1 MQEYMKNDPILGDIK
16 QNADSPLYSIWEQM
30 GFRFG
35 DKGTHTSRTIMLRE
49 LSLLLDECEEV
60 AMCDDYIRAIV
71 DCNCLGKRTA
81 ATRKLSGQRMREL
94 YGLDPSL
101 LIFRALRQCWY
112 VDEKGRPLLSL
123 LTAMARDPLLRV
135 TSVPVLQMEFGEELS
150 KQQMVQIL
158 RESTGNRLSDST
170 LDKVARNTSS
180 SWTQSG
186 HLNGRVRKIRRKVD
200 PTPIV
205 TAYALFLGS
214 LLGVR
219 GSSLFETLWAKV
231 LDTSAGELVFLAMDA
246 KRLGFLDMSSSGG
259 VIEVSVD
266 RMLTED
272 ERRLIRE

>member
-1 MQEYMKNDPILGDIK
+1 MKNDPILGDIK

-101 LIFRALRQCWY
+101 LIFRVLRQCWY

-205 TAYALFLGS
+205 TAYALFLGY

-219 GSSLFETLWAKV
+219 GSGLFETLWAKV